1 MKMTALGLGLALI
14 LSGLQLTAPQLTA
27 RFAVRADDA
36 PPLTAQEK
44 SLAGH
49 LTAEAKRMIAEYPNT
64 RYTHKTHID
73 RSQGICEVDCSGFIV
88 TLLRHKS
95 PKHLESINTAHKRPL
110 AEDFVTAFA
119 PKQGAPARGW
129 KRVDR
134 VADARAGDVLAWMKL
149 DRVEGDNTGHVM
161 LVAAKPVAESPERF
175 RVRIYDSTLH
185 GHASDERTNTGR
197 SGIGEGTLWLDV
209 DHQGR
214 PIGYRWKSRTGNL
227 HNAPIAIGRAV
238 PLD

>member
-1 MKMTALGLGLALI
+1 MKSTALGLGLALV
-14 LSGLQLTAPQLTA
+14 LTAPPQTTRIGA
-27 RFAVRADDA
+27 RADDA
-36 PPLTAQEK
+36 PAVTAQEK
-44 SLAGH
+44 SLPSL

-73 RSQGICEVDCSGFIV
+73 RSQGICEVDCSGFVV

-95 PKHLESINTAHKRPL
+95 PKHLESINTTHKRPL
-110 AEDFVTAFA
+110 AEDFFAAFV

-129 KRVDR
+129 KRVDQ
-134 VADARAGDVLAWMKL
+134 VVDANPGDILAWVKL

-185 GHASDERTNTGR
+185 GHAHDERTKTGR

-209 DHQGR
+209 DKQGR

-227 HNAPIAIGRAV
+227 HVAPIAIGRAV
-238 PLD
+238 PID